1 MVLHRHLSSAQE
13 LLNLAH
19 TQAQQMLSLAYQ
31 QAQQVLAC
39 AQSQRSTPP
48 SLVSKCKAHHRP
60 ACSLEPCS
68 QVLYNQSKVTSTQ
81 LHAELVKNTRRPKDP
96 MTKAQKSESRSPAQN
111 LSLAMKS
118 KLPVKSESCSPAQN
132 PSLENL
138 LPVKKSKLPRPA
150 KHSGPIPMDEGKHPV
165 TKPTCVIEARRTASD
180 GAQFSLLHQTMA
192 SLNQLFTP
200 QQKTLHATSSSSSA
214 AVTSLVE
221 PDVEPS
227 SAPLFPVLASAQLS
241 TELSSTVPSAADTS
255 ACDLAAVSIESQRE
269 VLFDADP
276 SFTPS
281 HLRHLNNPTFSLEG
295 EPALLPDCFSLGSW
309 DTAAPSSLLLEVPSV
324 HTMQFG
330 QEVLAAIYSGDHAAA
345 LEIFSS
351 HLASCESQVD
361 HTEVALLRRN
371 CARLHLRLHQPDEA
385 LALCNLNWQVD
396 NEDVRTE
403 RLRHLAWLASPCATI
418 QDSDQSIVGVLK
430 SSCYDMP
437 SITHC
442 DD

>member
-1 MVLHRHLSSAQE
+1 MVLYRHLSSAQE

-68 QVLYNQSKVTSTQ
+68 QILYSQSKVTCTQ
-81 LHAELVKNTRRPKDP
+81 LHTELVKNTRHPKDP
-96 MTKAQKSESRSPAQN
+96 ITKAQKSESC
-111 LSLAMKS
+111 SL
-118 KLPVKSESCSPAQN
+118 AQN
-132 PSLENL
+132 PTLKNL
-138 LPVKKSKLPRPA
+138 LPVKKSKLPRPV

-165 TKPTCVIEARRTASD
+165 TKPTCVIKAQRTAS
-180 GAQFSLLHQTMA
+180 GTQFSLLHQTMA

-418 QDSDQSIVGVLK
+418 QDQL
-430 SSCYDMP
+430 
-437 SITHC
+437 
-442 DD
+442 

>member
-1 MVLHRHLSSAQE
+1 M
-13 LLNLAH
+13 
-19 TQAQQMLSLAYQ
+19 
-31 QAQQVLAC
+31 
-39 AQSQRSTPP
+39 
-48 SLVSKCKAHHRP
+48 
-60 ACSLEPCS
+60 
-68 QVLYNQSKVTSTQ
+68 
-81 LHAELVKNTRRPKDP
+81 
-96 MTKAQKSESRSPAQN
+96 
-111 LSLAMKS
+111 
-118 KLPVKSESCSPAQN
+118 
-132 PSLENL
+132 
-138 LPVKKSKLPRPA
+138 
-150 KHSGPIPMDEGKHPV
+150 
-165 TKPTCVIEARRTASD
+165 
-180 GAQFSLLHQTMA
+180 
-192 SLNQLFTP
+192 
-200 QQKTLHATSSSSSA
+200 
-214 AVTSLVE
+214 TSLVE

-281 HLRHLNNPTFSLEG
+281 HLRHLNSPTFSLEG

-396 NEDVRTE
+396 SEDVRTE

-418 QDSDQSIVGVLK
+418 QDQL
-430 SSCYDMP
+430 
-437 SITHC
+437 
-442 DD
+442 

>member
-68 QVLYNQSKVTSTQ
+68 QILYSQSKVTCTQ
-81 LHAELVKNTRRPKDP
+81 LHTELVKNTRHPKDP
-96 MTKAQKSESRSPAQN
+96 ITKAQKSESC
-111 LSLAMKS
+111 SL
-118 KLPVKSESCSPAQN
+118 AQN
-132 PSLENL
+132 PTLKNL

-165 TKPTCVIEARRTASD
+165 TKPTCVIKAQRTAS
-180 GAQFSLLHQTMA
+180 GTQFSLLHQTMA

-361 HTEVALLRRN
+361 RTEVALLRRN

-418 QDSDQSIVGVLK
+418 QDQL
-430 SSCYDMP
+430 
-437 SITHC
+437 
-442 DD
+442 

>member
-81 LHAELVKNTRRPKDP
+81 LHAELVKNTRHPKDP
-96 MTKAQKSESRSPAQN
+96 ITKAQ
-111 LSLAMKS
+111 
-118 KLPVKSESCSPAQN
+118 KSESCSPAQN

-192 SLNQLFTP
+192 SLN
-200 QQKTLHATSSSSSA
+200 
-214 AVTSLVE
+214 
-221 PDVEPS
+221 
-227 SAPLFPVLASAQLS
+227 
-241 TELSSTVPSAADTS
+241 
-255 ACDLAAVSIESQRE
+255 
-269 VLFDADP
+269 
-276 SFTPS
+276 
-281 HLRHLNNPTFSLEG
+281 
-295 EPALLPDCFSLGSW
+295 
-309 DTAAPSSLLLEVPSV
+309 
-324 HTMQFG
+324 
-330 QEVLAAIYSGDHAAA
+330 
-345 LEIFSS
+345 
-351 HLASCESQVD
+351 
-361 HTEVALLRRN
+361 
-371 CARLHLRLHQPDEA
+371 
-385 LALCNLNWQVD
+385 
-396 NEDVRTE
+396 
-403 RLRHLAWLASPCATI
+403 
-418 QDSDQSIVGVLK
+418 
-430 SSCYDMP
+430 
-437 SITHC
+437 
-442 DD
+442 